1 MSAEHHQLGTKFSP
15 VKLIFLNRFFYP
27 DHSATSQMLADVAF
41 GLAKRGQE
49 VSVITSRLRYDAAA
63 ERLPTREMI
72 DGVTVYRIWTS
83 RFGRLKLLGRTIDY
97 ATFYVS
103 AAWRL
108 WRLTRTGDVV
118 VAKTDPPM
126 LTIIAAPICGLRGAR
141 LVSWLQDIF
150 PETAEALGVGGRPA
164 RLAYGAL
171 RKLRDRSLGSAVM
184 SVVLGERMAETVL
197 KLGVRRERV
206 RIIQNWADGNA
217 IRPVAHGAN
226 ELRSEW
232 RLAETFVI
240 GYSGNLG
247 RAHEIE
253 TLLEAMTILER
264 ACEDQ
269 SAQKPGRRLLWLFI
283 GSGAFFGQLR
293 AQVEKSALTSVRFKP
308 YQPSKLLA
316 QSLSA
321 ADVHLVS
328 LRPNLEGLIVPSKF
342 YAACAAGRP
351 TIFIGSKDGEISEL
365 ICRHKCGRVIEVG
378 DGVGLA
384 RAILELARDPVA
396 CRQMGER
403 ARRACEVEF
412 DKSIALQKWEELL
425 LEVINPVPLADQRT
439 PSQQAILSVGKA
451 P

>member
-1 MSAEHHQLGTKFSP
+1 MSAERHQLGAKCTP

-27 DHSATSQMLADVAF
+27 DHSATSQLLADVAF

-49 VSVITSRLRYDAAA
+49 VSVITSRLRYDAVAD
-63 ERLPTREMI
+63 RLPPREVI

-83 RFGRLKLLGRTIDY
+83 RFGRLKLLGRAIDY

-103 AAWRL
+103 AAWCL
-108 WRLTRTGDVV
+108 WRLARMGDVV

-126 LTIIAAPICGLRGAR
+126 LTIIAAPVCGVRGAR

-164 RLAYGAL
+164 RLAYGTL
-171 RKLRDRSLGSAVM
+171 GKLRNRSLRAAVM

-197 KLGVRRERV
+197 RLGVPRERV
-206 RIIQNWADGNA
+206 RIIQNWADGNV
-217 IRPVAHGAN
+217 IRPVDHRAN
-226 ELRSEW
+226 ELRAKW
-232 RLAETFVI
+232 LLADTFVI

-253 TLLEAMTILER
+253 TLLEAMTILR
-264 ACEDQ
+264 ARGDDA
-269 SAQKPGRRLLWLFI
+269 AQKPDRRLLWLFI
-283 GSGAFFGQLR
+283 GDGALFGQLR
-293 AQVEKSALTSVRFKP
+293 AQVEKRALTSVRFKP
-308 YQPSKLLA
+308 YQPNELLA

-321 ADVHLVS
+321 ADAHLVS
-328 LRPNLEGLIVPSKF
+328 LRPDLEGLIVPSKF

-351 TIFIGSKDGEISEL
+351 TIFIGSRDGEIAQL

-378 DGVGLA
+378 DGAGLA
-384 RAILELARDPVA
+384 RAVLELATDPVE

-403 ARRACEVEF
+403 ARRACEAEF
-412 DKSIALQKWEELL
+412 DKSIALQQWEKLL
-425 LEVINPVPLADQRT
+425 LEVGNPGLAEERT
-439 PSQQAILSVGKA
+439 PSSLE

>member
-1 MSAEHHQLGTKFSP
+1 MSAERHQLGAKCNP

-72 DGVTVYRIWTS
+72 DGVTVYRIWTT
-83 RFGRLKLLGRTIDY
+83 RFGRLKLLGRAIDY

-103 AAWRL
+103 ATWRL
-108 WRLTRTGDVV
+108 WRLARTGDVV

-184 SVVLGERMAETVL
+184 SVVLGERMAETVW
-197 KLGVRRERV
+197 KLGIQRERV
-206 RIIQNWADGNA
+206 RIIQNWADGNV
-217 IRPVAHGAN
+217 IRPVDHGAN
-226 ELRSEW
+226 ELRTEW
-232 RLAETFVI
+232 RLADTFVV

-264 ACEDQ
+264 ARQDQ
-269 SAQKPGRRLLWLFI
+269 PGRLLWLFV
-283 GSGAFFGQLR
+283 GDGALFGQLR
-293 AQVEKSALTSVRFKP
+293 AQVEERALTSVRFKP
-308 YQPSKLLA
+308 YQPSKLLV

-351 TIFIGSKDGEISEL
+351 TIFIGSKDGEISRL
-365 ICRHKCGRVIEVG
+365 ICRHQCGRVIEVG
-378 DGVGLA
+378 DGPGLA
-384 RAILELARDPVA
+384 HAVLELARDPVA
-396 CRQMGER
+396 LRQMGER

-412 DKSIALQKWEELL
+412 DKSIALEQWEKLL
-425 LEVINPVPLADQRT
+425 LEVCNPGALADQRT
-439 PSQQAILSVGKA
+439 LPQEAILSVRKGQ
-451 P
+451 